1 MLIDPLDKL
10 SEIFTVREVTVDDL
24 VDALKPTSEEVQLIQ
39 EMSVGQRNNPLWF
52 DVRQW
57 RVTSSNFGRVCNRNF
72 RQLYPPSLVKSL
84 FGDYGSPYTASG
96 GVIMKVML

>member
-57 RVTSSNFGRVCNRNF
+57 RVTSSNFGRSVQQEF
-72 RQLYPPSLVKSL
+72 QAALPTITGEIFVW
-84 FGDYGSPYTASG
+84 
-96 GVIMKVML
+96 